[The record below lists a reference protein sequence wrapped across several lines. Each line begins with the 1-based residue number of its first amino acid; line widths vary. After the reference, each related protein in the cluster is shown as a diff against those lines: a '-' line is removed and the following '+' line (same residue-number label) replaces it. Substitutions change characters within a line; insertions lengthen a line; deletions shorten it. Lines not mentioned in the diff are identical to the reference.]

1 MNDFEVAANLDA
13 QFHKIVFES
22 EKRLGL
28 LDKAARIRLEA
39 WLRKLHEGTP
49 NPTWKKNRNTYAK
62 LMLEMLRRGRLESP
76 YTTQPPNGPLPML
89 PQWKTYN
96 FMSKKSGTST
106 SRSPGRSPARA
117 AGAEK
122 GASNPTLRDYIGR
135 PDSASTTGPNRHHAY
150 GGLLHQDVPGNAQG
164 GASGK
169 SPRSSSARG
178 RPGASFTTEMMQRS
192 ELEAQLGAMRERCA
206 ELEWRLSQADAKM
219 AEQNRELAATKEEL
233 SRVRDQKD
241 ADTRKM
247 RQTHRRDLEDLIG
260 KVEQRRSDASH
271 RASWDATPVS
281 KPARGGPGCTP
292 WEPPRT
298 ESSAEDGAEMR
309 MNKPG
314 VLGEDFNLGYTV
326 SGTNVGDDEGRLESH
341 FRNYG
346 VNLDEYDTATP
357 RGKESQKAVSDQ
369 DFLSYL
375 DSFQQQTEKLKRK
388 VAGHG

>member
-1 MNDFEVAANLDA
+1 MVYCVSHDLIVPSRLFYSHEKTPRDVSNETEMLHT
-13 QFHKIVFES
+13 QIVFES

-89 PQWKTYN
+89 PQWKGGRTQLPRLARIATTHTVACCT
-96 FMSKKSGTST
+96 KTCLVRGWALVHEAG
-106 SRSPGRSPARA
+106 SRECTRRRVW
-117 AGAEK
+117 EV
-122 GASNPTLRDYIGR
+122 PTLF
-135 PDSASTTGPNRHHAY
+135 
-150 GGLLHQDVPGNAQG
+150 Q
-164 GASGK
+164 
-169 SPRSSSARG
+169 
-178 RPGASFTTEMMQRS
+178 PGASFTTEMMQRS

-260 KVEQRRSDASH
+260 KRFFVDAASSLARIVRGEDVLVNYDS
-271 RASWDATPVS
+271 RAILD
-281 KPARGGPGCTP
+281 GCCDHAVP
-292 WEPPRT
+292 FKIPFYS

-375 DSFQQQTEKLKRK
+375 DSFQQQ
-388 VAGHG
+388 